1 MFYIGLGA
9 ALLASVLFNVGI
21 ALQGL
26 QAKAAPKELAHRV
39 GLLLTL
45 FRRPLWLLGAA
56 LGFVGIA
63 PQVIALSNA
72 PFVVVQ
78 PALAAGLLLL
88 LAIGARR
95 FHEEV
100 GWLEIAG
107 VIAIVAGIALVAWGA
122 PPHHDAH
129 RGGLMMVATVGAL
142 GVGGVVPFI
151 TPFRSALVTMLASG
165 FGFAAANV
173 ATKLGTDDLGSHQ
186 YVSAI
191 VWGAVTLGAGV
202 VATTLNMTA
211 FQQSRATTV
220 VPVITSVQTFLPIV
234 LEPLFIR
241 ESWHAA
247 NFPSLVGGVLVALVG
262 TVLVSRTKA
271 VSTMAASA

>member
-1 MFYIGLGA
+1 MFFIGLAA
-9 ALLASVLFNVGI
+9 ALLASALFNIGI

-26 QAKAAPKELAHRV
+26 EAKKAPKELAHRV
-39 GLLLTL
+39 GLLLSL

-56 LGFVGIA
+56 LGFIGIA
-63 PQVIALSNA
+63 PQVLALSDA

-95 FHEEV
+95 FHEQV

-107 VIAIVAGIALVAWGA
+107 VVAIVGGIALVAWGA
-122 PPHHDAH
+122 PPHHDSH
-129 RGGLMMVATVGAL
+129 RGGLMVLLTVGAL
-142 GVGGVVPFI
+142 GAGGVVPFL
-151 TPFRSALVTMLASG
+151 TPLRSPLVTMLASG
-165 FGFAAANV
+165 CGFAAANV
-173 ATKLGTDDLGSHQ
+173 ATKLGSDDLGAHH
-186 YVSAI
+186 YLTAG
-191 VWGAVTLGAGV
+191 VWGVVTLAAGV

-247 NFPSLVGGVLVALVG
+247 SFGPLIGGIVVALVG
-262 TVLVSRTKA
+262 TVLVTRTKA
-271 VSTMAASA
+271 VSELASAG